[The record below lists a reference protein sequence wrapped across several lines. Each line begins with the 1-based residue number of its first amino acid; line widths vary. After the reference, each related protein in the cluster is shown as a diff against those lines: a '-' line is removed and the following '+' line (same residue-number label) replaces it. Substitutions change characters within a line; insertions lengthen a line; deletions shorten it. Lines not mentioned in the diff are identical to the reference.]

1 MKKRFDDN
9 GRNGS
14 ALVMAVL
21 LLLTMMVMTFAFF
34 HVVMSANRQLDAGL
48 DDDRAFY
55 LAEAALLE
63 SIQSLRGGGTGAIAS
78 EDAPVYFGG
87 GVYWVERSPVPPAPG
102 IDPPPLTNPMRLTI
116 TALAGKGRQSL
127 EVILRDD
134 SDESSLFVATLNSKD
149 SLTMNADTMVDSF
162 QSSLGDYASQAH
174 NTVDGNG
181 YTYANLNGHVRSNQ
195 DVILNARATVLGD
208 ATPGPSRQVFDSATG
223 CYVSGS
229 ILPAPEAFNFPPIE
243 VPSFASLGDYAVSS
257 GTPTTLA
264 AGQYAYD
271 GFTIGNGA
279 TLTIEGPAEIVVQ
292 DFTGNKDGKLLIDAT
307 NGPVTIYVEGSYTH
321 IKDFE
326 AEAVPGSA
334 MALAFMVTAPQ
345 DIVFPSAT
353 PIRGAYYLPDANIV
367 FSSDNECWGS
377 FAANKIDM
385 SNGMNFHFDEDL
397 ADYFKADTGAGDA
410 DYAILAWAETEVGE
424 VEINGEEHNLRID
437 RRDPLTVFG
446 VTKNDL
452 PRPADAWTV
461 AP

>member
-1 MKKRFDDN
+1 MKYRIDN
-9 GRNGS
+9 HRRKGS
-14 ALVMAVL
+14 ALVMAIL

-63 SIQSLRGGGTGAIAS
+63 SVQSLRGGGTGAIAS

-87 GVYWVERSPVPPAPG
+87 GVYWVERSVVSDDPD
-102 IDPPPLTNPMRLTI
+102 IDPATLTNPMRLTI
-116 TALAGKGRQSL
+116 TAMAGKGRQAL

-134 SDESSLFVATLNSKD
+134 SEESPLFVATLNSKD
-149 SLTMNADTMVDSF
+149 TLTMNADTMVDSF
-162 QSSLGDYASQAH
+162 KSSDGDYASQAV
-174 NTVDGNG
+174 NTDDGNG
-181 YTYANLNGHVRSNQ
+181 YTYANLNGNVRSNN

-208 ATPGPSRQVFDSATG
+208 ANPGPGGAITYGTDA
-223 CYVSGS
+223 YVHGS
-229 ILPAPEAFNFPPIE
+229 DLNSPEEFAFPPIE
-243 VPSFASLGDYAVSS
+243 VPSFPSLGDYSASS
-257 GTPTTLA
+257 ATPTTLG

-271 GFTIGNGA
+271 AFTIDNGA
-279 TLTIEGPAEIVVQ
+279 TLTVEGPAEIVVQ
-292 DFTGNKDGKLLIDAT
+292 DFTGNKSGNLLIDAT
-307 NGPVTIYVEGSYTH
+307 NGPVTFYVENSYTH

-326 AEAVPGSA
+326 ADAVPGSP
-334 MALAFMVTAPQ
+334 MAVAFMVTANQ

-353 PIRGAYYLPDANIV
+353 PIRGAYYLPDSNIL
-367 FSSDNECWGS
+367 FSSANECWGS
-377 FAANKIDM
+377 FAANRIDM
-385 SNGMNFHFDEDL
+385 SNGMKFHFDEDL
-397 ADYFKADTGAGDA
+397 ADYFKADTGDGEA

-424 VEINGEEHNLRID
+424 IEVDGEERNLRLD
-437 RRDPLTVFG
+437 RRDPLTVLG